1 MSITS
6 VQLDKTLVE
15 QVIEIARSKF
25 PLRNINS
32 YAEATREA
40 LIEFVNKNKKYCN
53 QDSNQDQIET
63 IPEEGS

>member
-15 QVIEIARSKF
+15 QVKEIARSKF

-40 LIEFVNKNKKYCN
+40 LIEFVKRNQKYLTE
-53 QDSNQDQIET
+53 DQKSQIAKV
-63 IPEEGS
+63 EGSS